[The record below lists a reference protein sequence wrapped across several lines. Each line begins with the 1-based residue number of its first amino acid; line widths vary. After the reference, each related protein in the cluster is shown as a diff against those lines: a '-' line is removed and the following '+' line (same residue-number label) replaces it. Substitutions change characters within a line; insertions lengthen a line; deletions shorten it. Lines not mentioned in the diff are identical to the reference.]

1 MDLEATFQQFC
12 RTREPAALGAVFDAT
27 ADDLFGLALH
37 LTRDHAMAEDVLQ
50 ATFLVAIERAHRW
63 QSDRPLRPWLL
74 GILHREVK
82 VARRRARRA
91 PDPARVAAK
100 PSESPE
106 RVVLAAEVRDAVR
119 AALGE
124 LPEPYRGVVDLHLVQ
139 ALPPAAIAARLQR
152 SSGSVRTQLWRGLD
166 LLRQR
171 LPQGLA
177 LGLAASVLAQSP
189 LAAVRQRVLAGAAG
203 TGALPVAA
211 ALVFGGLMKKLVVAA
226 ALLVAALVVVVV
238 WPAAEKAPPPSGSIG
253 TAPAAA
259 VVAGSPDG
267 TPASRER
274 VPAMEPVATPAPSP
288 SPSAAATAPAPEP
301 VAIVA
306 RVLDLRGAAI
316 AAADVEVFVPQ
327 IQALPDG
334 TRVTPQGRDSC
345 VLRQTATSDVEGRV
359 RLTLDGPALLSAR
372 KTGLG
377 WSGDRLVH
385 PELQASRGELLLVL
399 QPTGKVRGR
408 VLRADGEP
416 AAGASVAARLPHSA
430 VEYGGLAPVTTDA
443 EGRFELEGLAG
454 SRGLY
459 DYQVMAWRG
468 TEHCRPQQVTFIAGE
483 ERELVLRF
491 YGQFVVRGVLL
502 DENGTPSAGRVH
514 MQGRPGTA
522 TAEGGGRAECGADG
536 KFEFPVDL
544 AGGYLLVGGGAGRAP
559 AIAAS
564 EVDPARPAAN
574 VTLRMTTLVVVRGR
588 VVDEHGAP
596 LADRDVTVVPL
607 LLAQSGVEDADARE
621 AVQQQLRLLD
631 GGAQA
636 TSDRDGRFEVRMPAG
651 WRCRAITAAL
661 PGNYE
666 LWVQSEPFSPPA
678 EDVVLVVRARDAE
691 GFVLTGRVVAE
702 ADGTPVT
709 NVRIERRFG
718 ERQAG
723 GIDPVGRAKDGSF
736 RLGPLAPEGRSWF
749 VFTAEG
755 FARTTV
761 GPFELGVRTEELVV
775 RLPRCGRLRCR
786 LLRKD
791 GTPAVGGL
799 ARAAAR
805 GRGPV
810 RARLARRHRRRR
822 LAHVRRRRAGAV
834 AGAGLGHARG
844 RAAAGGA
851 DRAADRGAAGAGER
865 SGGRAGAVKHVAGLA
880 PTGSRA
886 ILAADP
892 LAPPWPSST
901 SRTRR

>member
-12 RTREPAALGAVFDAT
+12 RTREPADLGAVFDAT

-63 QSDRPLRPWLL
+63 QPDRPLRPWLL

-82 VARRRARRA
+82 VARRRARRT
-91 PDPARVAAK
+91 PDPTRVGAK
-100 PSESPE
+100 ASESPE

-152 SSGSVRTQLWRGLD
+152 SSGSVRTQLYRGLD

-226 ALLVAALVVVVV
+226 ALLVAALVVVV

-259 VVAGSPDG
+259 VVAGSLDG
-267 TPASRER
+267 TPANRER

-306 RVLDLRGAAI
+306 RVLDLGGAAI
-316 AAADVEVFVPQ
+316 AGADVEVFVSQ

-385 PELQASRGELLLVL
+385 PEFQASHGELLLVL

-416 AAGASVAARLPHSA
+416 AAGASVAARLPYSE
-430 VEYGGLAPVTTDA
+430 VVYGGLAPVTTDA

-454 SRGLY
+454 SRGFY
-459 DYQVMAWRG
+459 DYQLMAWRG
-468 TEHCRPQQVTFIAGE
+468 TEHCRPQQITFVAGE

-502 DENGTPSAGRVH
+502 DENGAPSAGRVH

-559 AIAAS
+559 AIATI

-574 VTLRMTTLVVVRGR
+574 VTLRMATLVVVRGR
-588 VVDEHGAP
+588 VVDERGAP
-596 LADRDVTVVPL
+596 LADRDVSVGPL

-621 AVQQQLRLLD
+621 AVQQQIRLLD
-631 GGAQA
+631 GGTQA
-636 TSDRDGRFEVRMPAG
+636 TSDRDGRFEVRIPAG
-651 WRCRAITAAL
+651 WLCRAITAAV

-666 LWVQSEPFSPPA
+666 LWVGSEPFSSPA

-702 ADGTPVT
+702 ADGTPVA
-709 NVRIERRFG
+709 NVVIERRFG
-718 ERQAG
+718 ERSSG
-723 GIDPVGRAKDGSF
+723 SIDSVGRAKDGSF
-736 RLGPLAPEGRSWF
+736 RIGPLAPEGRSTF

-786 LLRKD
+786 VLRRD
-791 GTPAVGGL
+791 GTPA
-799 ARAAAR
+799 
-805 GRGPV
+805 
-810 RARLARRHRRRR
+810 
-822 LAHVRRRRAGAV
+822 AGAWLV
-834 AGAGLGHARG
+834 LQREVEVEDPFAPGWQGATDGDGWRTFDDVEPVPLRVLAWATREAGLLQ
-844 RAAAGGA
+844 
-851 DRAADRGAAGAGER
+851 
-865 SGGRAGAVKHVAGLA
+865 VAPIEQPIVVRPGQESEVVVVLA
-880 PTGSRA
+880 Q
-886 ILAADP
+886 
-892 LAPPWPSST
+892 
-901 SRTRR
+901 

>member
-63 QSDRPLRPWLL
+63 QPDRPLRPWLL

-82 VARRRARRA
+82 VARRRVRRT

-100 PSESPE
+100 PSEPPE
-106 RVVLAAEVRDAVR
+106 SFLLAAEVRDAVR

-124 LPEPYRGVVDLHLVQ
+124 LPEPYRCVVDLHLVQ

-211 ALVFGGLMKKLVVAA
+211 ALVFGGLMKKFVVGP
-226 ALLVAALVVVVV
+226 ALLVAALVVVV

-259 VVAGSPDG
+259 VVAGSLDG

-288 SPSAAATAPAPEP
+288 SAATTAPAPEP

-316 AAADVEVFVPQ
+316 AGADVEVFVSQ

-334 TRVTPQGRDSC
+334 TRVAPQGRDSC
-345 VLRQTATSDVEGRV
+345 VLHQTASSDVEGRV

-385 PELQASRGELLLVL
+385 PELQASHGELLLVL

-408 VLRADGEP
+408 VLCADGEP
-416 AAGASVAARLPHSA
+416 AAGASVAARLLRYS
-430 VEYGGLAPVTTDA
+430 VEFRGLPPVTTDA

-454 SRGLY
+454 SRGGY
-459 DYQVMAWRG
+459 DYWLMATRG
-468 TEHCRPQQVTFIAGE
+468 TEHNRPQQVTFVAGE
-483 ERELVLRF
+483 TLELVLRF

-502 DENGTPSAGRVH
+502 DENGAPSAGKLH

-522 TAEGGGRAECGADG
+522 TAEGAWSFECRADG

-544 AGGYLLVGGGAGRAP
+544 AGGYRLVGGAAGRAP
-559 AIAAS
+559 AIAAI
-564 EVDPARPAAN
+564 EVDAARPAAN
-574 VTLRMTTLVVVRGR
+574 VTLRMTTLVAVRGR
-588 VVDEHGAP
+588 VVDERGAP
-596 LADRDVTVVPL
+596 LAGRFVAIEPE
-607 LLAQSGVEDADARE
+607 LLAQPGAGDADAAE
-621 AVQQQLRLLD
+621 LVQRQLEMLE
-631 GGAQA
+631 GGTRA
-636 TSDRDGRFEVRMPAG
+636 TSDADGRFEVRVPAG
-651 WRCRAITAAL
+651 WRCRAITSAV
-661 PGNYE
+661 PGHRE
-666 LWVQSEPFSPPA
+666 LWSRSEPFTTPA

-702 ADGTPVT
+702 ADGTPVAD
-709 NVRIERRFG
+709 VEIERRFA
-718 ERQAG
+718 ERPSG
-723 GIDPVGRAKDGSF
+723 SIDPVGRAKDGSF

-775 RLPRCGRLRCR
+775 RLARYGRLRCR
-786 LLRKD
+786 VLRKD
-791 GTPAVGGL
+791 GTPA
-799 ARAAAR
+799 
-805 GRGPV
+805 
-810 RARLARRHRRRR
+810 
-822 LAHVRRRRAGAV
+822 AGAWLV
-834 AGAGLGHARG
+834 LQREVEDPFAPGWQGVTDGDGWRSFDDVEPVSLRLLAWATREAGLLQ
-844 RAAAGGA
+844 
-851 DRAADRGAAGAGER
+851 
-865 SGGRAGAVKHVAGLA
+865 VAPIEQPIVVRPGQESEVVVVLA
-880 PTGSRA
+880 Q
-886 ILAADP
+886 
-892 LAPPWPSST
+892 
-901 SRTRR
+901 